1 MDIPALKDSNFEAY
15 IETTPRPVL
24 VTFITRA
31 SRPASEQLATT
42 IDLAASY
49 EGVISFAIVNA
60 EESPELTDKYGIL
73 SVPTS
78 VLFNG
83 GKVADRFVGL
93 VSKSA
98 LSERL
103 DEALRNLV

>member
-1 MDIPALKDSNFEAY
+1 MEIPALKDATFAGY
-15 IETTPRPVL
+15 IDAEHKPIL
-24 VTFITRA
+24 VTFITRS

-42 IDLAASY
+42 IDLASSY

-60 EESPELTDKYGIL
+60 DESPALIDRYGIL

-98 LSERL
+98 LNERL
-103 DEALRNLV
+103 DEALRNLI